1 MVIVSDTS
9 IITNLIQ
16 VDHLEFLQ
24 DIFGEIVIPAQ
35 VFEELSKVPGQ
46 LEIIENTE
54 WIEVKTIA
62 NEKQLEELTVVLD
75 PGEAEAI
82 VLALELKADAL
93 LIDEKKGRKIAQKYG
108 IVVTGL
114 LGILI
119 SAKEE
124 NLIPEIKPILDKLIF
139 EIGFRINP
147 KLYQQ
152 ILKRVDETAV

>member
-82 VLALELKADAL
+82 ALALELKADAL
-93 LIDEKKGRKIAQKYG
+93 LIDEKKCRKIAQKYG

-139 EIGFRINP
+139 EIGFRISP

-152 ILKRVDETAV
+152 ILEKVDEAGS

>member
-16 VDHLEFLQ
+16 VNHLPLLNHL
-24 DIFGEIVIPAQ
+24 FGEIVIPAQ
-35 VFEELSKVPGQ
+35 VFEELAKVPGQ

-54 WIEVKTIA
+54 WIEVKAIT

-75 PGEAEAI
+75 LGEAEAI

-93 LIDEKKGRKIAQKYG
+93 LIDEKKGRKIAKKYG
-108 IVVTGL
+108 IVITGL

-119 SAKEE
+119 NAKEE
-124 NLIPEIKPILDKLIF
+124 KLISKIKPILDKLIF
-139 EIGFRINP
+139 EVGFRINP

-152 ILKRVDETAV
+152 ILKRVDETAA